1 VTAPRHPARLY
12 NISVTPRFEVFYA
25 LFSLTGRQ
33 NIHLRWK
40 RAASAKLGD
49 DFASLTNRVAPS
61 AFMWP
66 LLADAL
72 RTQPLDIAGSRIAEA
87 FRQMD
92 DHTFQ
97 WDVLGGLFKKSGVAE
112 ALIEGGVNL
121 RQAVI
126 GETTGA
132 RMLEVIGLRPLRT
145 SSSIVTAIQRV
156 IAEPAVYRSD
166 VAAAIAMF
174 WDRIFSEVWDS
185 LQPSFERRAGLMSK
199 AIEERSLGAFLREYG
214 LPVMVDERRRLVTG
228 VKGPLKIP
236 FAKLD
241 TIELLPSA
249 FNFARFWAT
258 YDRRDGKKTLY
269 FPVVHPEQIPLPAG
283 DGEAKRTHRE
293 QRKEVSATREIR
305 GIPTKEAE
313 VAFAALGDRTRFAIA
328 VMLARAPQ
336 TSVELARAFGVSKPT
351 ISHHVRLFRAAGL
364 LKEKPTADGVVLSI
378 DRGKLESLSANAA
391 KTMFEGPEEIAVQ
404 RTRRK

>member
-1 VTAPRHPARLY
+1 LTASRLY

-25 LFSLTGRQ
+25 LFTLTGRQ

-40 RAASAKLGD
+40 RAASAKLGH
-49 DFASLTNRVAPS
+49 DFASLANRVAPS

-72 RTQPLDIAGSRIAEA
+72 RKQPLDISGARIADA
-87 FRQMD
+87 FRSID
-92 DHTFQ
+92 NHTFQ
-97 WDVLGGLFKKSGVAE
+97 CDVLGGLFKKSGVAE
-112 ALIEGGVNL
+112 ALIDGGVNL

-132 RMLEVIGLRPLRT
+132 RMLEVIGLRPLHA
-145 SSSIVTAIQRV
+145 SSSIATAIERV
-156 IAEPAVYRSD
+156 IAEPGAYRRD
-166 VAAAIAMF
+166 VADAIAMF
-174 WDRIFSEVWDS
+174 WDRIFSDVWDS
-185 LQPSFERRAGLMSK
+185 LQQSFERRATLMSK

-228 VKGPLKIP
+228 IKGPLRIP

-269 FPVVHPEQIPLPAG
+269 FPVLHPEQIPLPG
-283 DGEAKRTHRE
+283 RDERAKRMRPEERE
-293 QRKEVSATREIR
+293 EVPATREIR

-313 VAFAALGDRTRFAIA
+313 TAFAALGDRTRFAIA
-328 VMLARAPQ
+328 VMLARAPR

-351 ISHHVRLFRAAGL
+351 ISHHVQLFRAAGL
-364 LKEKPTADGVVLSI
+364 LKEEPTPDGVVLSI

-391 KTMFEGPEEIAVQ
+391 KTMFEGAEEVTVQ
-404 RTRRK
+404 RTRTK